1 MKRVLVISIILCMPL
16 FIFAQQ
22 YKIPVSVI
30 GSGGSSASN
39 SNNSYRISGTAGQTA
54 IGKVGN
60 SSFGQSIGFW
70 YTQRNIVTGV
80 EDDVLSLPTEYRLE
94 QNYPN
99 PFNPGTIIN
108 YQLPVASNVSLIV
121 YDILGRKV
129 AELINDEWKEAGYH
143 QFNFSAVSYHL
154 SSGIYF
160 YRIQT
165 DAFSDIKKFVLLK

>member
-16 FIFAQQ
+16 FMFAQQ
-22 YKIPVSVI
+22 YKIPIGVF

-39 SNNSYRISGTAGQTA
+39 SLYSINSTAGQSA
-54 IGKVGN
+54 IGKGGN
-60 SSFGQSIGFW
+60 SSFSQSIGFW
-70 YTQRNIVTGV
+70 YAQTNIVTDV
-80 EDDVLSLPTEYRLE
+80 EEDVLSIPTEYRLE

-99 PFNPGTIIN
+99 PFNPSTIIN
-108 YQLPVASNVSLIV
+108 YQLPVSSYVSLIV

-129 AELINDEWKEAGYH
+129 AELINSQWKEAGYH
-143 QFNFSAVSYHL
+143 QFNFSAVSYNL

-165 DAFSDIKKFVLLK
+165 DGYSDVKKFVVLK